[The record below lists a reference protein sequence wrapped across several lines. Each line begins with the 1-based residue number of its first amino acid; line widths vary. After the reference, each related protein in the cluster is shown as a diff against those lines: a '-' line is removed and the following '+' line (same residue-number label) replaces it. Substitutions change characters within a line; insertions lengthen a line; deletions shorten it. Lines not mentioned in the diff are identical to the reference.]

1 MFERRTAVETDTRD
15 AGNGEFDDQHI
26 TGLAG
31 WIVTG
36 CTVDGAHYAVGKRFG
51 VEAGSSLSVLI
62 VPEANR
68 VLCHCESFHLK
79 RTPRFLPLPISSR
92 HSRDEAPQATGGR
105 TGRRSCRHT

>member
-15 AGNGEFDDQHI
+15 AGNREFDDQHI

-31 WIVTG
+31 RVVTG
-36 CTVDGAHYAVGKRFG
+36 CTVYSAHHAVGKRLG

-68 VLCHCESFHLK
+68 VFAIASPFNLNQRNRSTAFAGPIMESL
-79 RTPRFLPLPISSR
+79 
-92 HSRDEAPQATGGR
+92 GG
-105 TGRRSCRHT
+105 